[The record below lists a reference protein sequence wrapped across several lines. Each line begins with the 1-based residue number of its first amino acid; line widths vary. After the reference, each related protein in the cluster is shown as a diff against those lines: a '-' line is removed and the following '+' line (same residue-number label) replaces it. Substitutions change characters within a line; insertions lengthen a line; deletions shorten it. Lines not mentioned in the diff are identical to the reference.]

1 MAARAACEQRT
12 SEYNALLLMLNP
24 ANMVMPDGTLTI
36 YVVNYDG
43 SPKLM
48 DDGTQLSIRLEEI
61 RTLATMRQKDAELMR
76 LRTEVMQ
83 RRIEKS
89 DMLALERQRARDAT
103 TPPTSPNKP

>member
-83 RRIEKS
+83 RRIEK
-89 DMLALERQRARDAT
+89 
-103 TPPTSPNKP
+103 